1 MRERPP
7 SLGRRAAS
15 EAVGTALLLA
25 AGTLPAQELTDTT
38 YARWRDF
45 IRPKPAE
52 LAYQQIP
59 WRTSF
64 WDALVEAQAK
74 EKPILLWTMNG
85 PPLACT

>member
-1 MRERPP
+1 MPIRRLALSIA
-7 SLGRRAAS
+7 SLAI
-15 EAVGTALLLA
+15 ALLLA
-25 AGTLPAQELTDTT
+25 SGSLPAQELTDAT
-38 YARWRDF
+38 YERWRDF
-45 IRPKPAE
+45 IRPKPEE
-52 LAYQQIP
+52 LAYRKIP